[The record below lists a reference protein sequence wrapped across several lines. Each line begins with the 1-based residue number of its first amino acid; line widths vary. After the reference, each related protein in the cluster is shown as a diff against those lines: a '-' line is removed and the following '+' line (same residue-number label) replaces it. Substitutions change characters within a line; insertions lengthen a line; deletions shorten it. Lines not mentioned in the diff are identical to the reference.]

1 MIKEHVVD
9 TINAIANRYR
19 IDRSLLEIEITE
31 SMGELNRRTL
41 TEISQQ
47 VIDAGYRLSLDDF
60 GSEYSNISILSALPI
75 SGLKFDKS
83 VMNDLYSNATTRL
96 LVENLI
102 HVCHEMGIDSIAEG
116 VEEKEQLDILKSF
129 GCTYAQGYFFNK
141 PLPIKDFERKYLEGS
156 MWIIG

>member
-1 MIKEHVVD
+1 
-9 TINAIANRYR
+9 
-19 IDRSLLEIEITE
+19 
-31 SMGELNRRTL
+31 
-41 TEISQQ
+41 
-47 VIDAGYRLSLDDF
+47 
-60 GSEYSNISILSALPI
+60 
-75 SGLKFDKS
+75 
-83 VMNDLYSNATTRL
+83 MNDLYSNATTRL